1 MTISAGMLITWGII
15 GLLGGT
21 AAGAL
26 LSRNRQGYGLW
37 QNLLLGLVG
46 AFIGG
51 LIFNLLNINIAPGV
65 AVSLNDVIAALCGA
79 VIVVVVWRFVMQ
91 SRGSRRR
98 KKA

>member
-21 AAGAL
+21 AAGVL
-26 LSRNRQGYGLW
+26 LSRNRQGFGLW
-37 QNLLLGLVG
+37 QNLLIGVAG
-46 AFIGG
+46 AFVGG

-65 AVSLNDVIAALCGA
+65 VVSLNDVIAALVGA
-79 VIVVVVWRFVMQ
+79 VVLVLAWRFVKQ
-91 SRGSRRR
+91 GTGRRR